1 MVSPSVCNYEHV
13 NLGAA
18 STLSPMA
25 AAPINGYLVCG
36 GLYHDMDYARLEL
49 LKLLGEHERIRVRV
63 AEDYRDTNAIAAA
76 DFLVTYTCDVIPDE
90 AQLQALQSFLSAGR
104 RWLALH
110 GTNSVLKFLKGRG
123 WDAPRTTPEFMAM
136 LGSQFLAHPPIKP
149 YRVEISDASHPLVA
163 GLDAF
168 ESDDELYLSEYHG
181 ANHALLHTHYR
192 GEAPGFVAR
201 HWPGG
206 ATAAPDVIGAIDDR
220 QLVMYLHPHA
230 GGEVLYCTLGHCRGK
245 YDMRPMMAKYPT
257 VERGS
262 WKLPVYHELLRRSI
276 RWAAGLPN

>member
-1 MVSPSVCNYEHV
+1 MPV
-13 NLGAA
+13 
-18 STLSPMA
+18 T
-25 AAPINGYLVCG
+25 PINGYLVCG

-49 LKLLGEHERIRVRV
+49 LKLLGEHERIRMQV
-63 AEDYRDTNAIAAA
+63 AADYRDARAIAAA
-76 DFLVTYTCDVIPDE
+76 DFLVTYTCDVAPDE
-90 AQLQALQSFLSAGR
+90 VQLQALRSFLSAGR

-110 GTNSVLKFLKGRG
+110 GTNSVLHFLKGQG
-123 WDAPRTTPEFMAM
+123 WDAPRTTPAFMEM

-168 ESDDELYLSEYHG
+168 EADDELYLSEYHG
-181 ANHALLHTHYR
+181 AHHALLHTHYR

-201 HWPGG
+201 FWPGV
-206 ATAAPDVIGAIDDR
+206 AAAHGGDGSDDR

-245 YDMRPMMAKYPT
+245 YDMRPMMAEYPT

-262 WKLPVYHELLRRSI
+262 WKLPVYHELLRRGI
-276 RWAAGLPN
+276 RWAAGLPH

>member
-1 MVSPSVCNYEHV
+1 V
-13 NLGAA
+13 AA
-18 STLSPMA
+18 L
-25 AAPINGYLVCG
+25 PINAYLVCG

-63 AEDYRDTNAIAAA
+63 AEDYRDKSAIAAA
-76 DFLVTYTCDVIPDE
+76 DFLVTYTCDVIPDAAE
-90 AQLQALQSFLSAGR
+90 LESLQAFLSAGR

-123 WDAPRTTPEFMAM
+123 WDAPRTTPEFIAM
-136 LGSQFLAHPPIKP
+136 LGSQFLAHPPIEP
-149 YRVEISDASHPLVA
+149 YLVEVSDPSHPLVA

-168 ESDDELYLSEYHG
+168 EADDELYLCEYHG
-181 ANHALLHTHYR
+181 DNHALLHTRYR

-201 HWPGG
+201 FWPGG
-206 ATAAPDVIGAIDDR
+206 VASGGAAAARDGEDKLSER
-220 QLVMYLHPHA
+220 QLVMYLHPHGA
-230 GGEVLYCTLGHCRGK
+230 GEVLYCTLGHCRGK
-245 YDMRPMMAKYPT
+245 YDMRPMMAEYPT

-262 WKLPVYHELLRRSI
+262 WKLPVYHELLRRGI